1 MRLLPQTVGETTIR
15 DESRGGLEGRRDKT
29 TEVKGGSKSRKKSPA
44 RTLKQKRQ
52 TEYAKQASGTA
63 K

>member
-15 DESRGGLEGRRDKT
+15 DEWRGGLEGRRDKT
-29 TEVKGGSKSRKKSPA
+29 TEDKGGSKSRKKSPA